1 MKKPNLSQSLLKGYV
16 DYYDLN
22 VKACGKELWYRFFEK
37 LPTESSDAMRLG
49 VYFEYLATGY
59 LREGEAAPE
68 PDMVYKGTAKEKL
81 SAPYEKAQQSAELYK
96 EMIKEHQVEIITKGE
111 YMFYEDTS
119 GISDLRV
126 KWMGEEAI
134 IDLKYTA
141 LFDDKW
147 SETGWH
153 TESLIYKPK
162 LLIQPVHYK
171 WMARYLY
178 GIDNI
183 PFYYWIFSSKDPNEA
198 KIIKVNVQ
206 EEHLAL
212 HEENYINKMKKY
224 VNWHYNHPDELE
236 ARPNYMRC
244 NDCSFKDVCPSKAKM
259 PLIDEIYY

>member
-1 MKKPNLSQSLLKGYV
+1 MKKPNLSQSLLKAYMS
-16 DYYDLN
+16 YYDH
-22 VKACGKELWYRFFEK
+22 VEKGCGKELWYRFFEK

-68 PDMVYKGTAKEKL
+68 PDMVYKGTPKEKL
-81 SAPYEKAQQSAELYK
+81 SVPYEKVQQSVDLYNL
-96 EMIKEHQVEIITKGE
+96 MIKEHGVKILTKGE
-111 YMFYEDTS
+111 YMFHEGTS

-126 KWMGEEAI
+126 NWLGEEAI

-171 WMARYLY
+171 WMARKLY
-178 GIDNI
+178 GIEDI
-183 PFYYWIFSSKDPNEA
+183 PFYYWIFSSKDPTNA

-224 VNWHYNHPDELE
+224 VDYHFNHPDGLE

-244 NDCSFKDVCPSKAKM
+244 NGCSFKDVCPSKAKM
-259 PLIDEIYY
+259 PLIEEIHY